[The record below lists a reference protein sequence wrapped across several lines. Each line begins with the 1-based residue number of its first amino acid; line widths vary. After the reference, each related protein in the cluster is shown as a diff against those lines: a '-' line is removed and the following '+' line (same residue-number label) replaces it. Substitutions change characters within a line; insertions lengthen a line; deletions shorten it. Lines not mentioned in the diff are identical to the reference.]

1 MPVAHSYFCP
11 CPRGLEGVLS
21 QELNEIAAKSATLK
35 VHRSVPGG
43 VHCSGSLEDGWLLNL
58 HSRIASRI
66 LLRFAQSSYKD
77 EEDIYKL
84 AVRQPWEQWFGVEN
98 TIRIDIAAIKS
109 PLKSLNFATLRVK
122 DGIVDRFRNQVHER
136 PSIDTRTP
144 DIRVSAFLDAHNI
157 TLYLDTSGEALFKRG
172 WRTETG
178 EAPLREN
185 LAAGLIKMTG
195 WKPGTPLFDP
205 MCGSGTILIEAAQ
218 MMAGIPPGINR
229 HFAFERM
236 QGFDKGYW
244 QSMKAQAKRNAMAS
258 PPMLFG
264 SDISTAMLAKARTN
278 IANAGV
284 PFTIPL
290 QQVEAQEIKM
300 PVDRPGIILTNPP
313 YGERITIRGNR
324 SLEKEERAPYFYQQF
339 SAMLK
344 QRFAGWSVY
353 LFTADL
359 SVPKMMR
366 LKESM
371 RTPLF
376 NGAIECRLF
385 RFDMVLG
392 SNRSKAPRAPRVFRR
407 EPSKEGQ

>member
-1 MPVAHSYFCP
+1 MPAAYSFFCP
-11 CPRGLEGVLS
+11 CPRGLEEVLS
-21 QELNEIAAKSATLK
+21 QELHEIATKSTTLK
-35 VHRSVPGG
+35 IHRAVPGG

-58 HSRIASRI
+58 HTRIASRV
-66 LLRFAQSSYKD
+66 LLRFAQSSYRNED
-77 EEDIYKL
+77 DIYRL
-84 AVRQPWEQWFGVEN
+84 AVKQPWEQWFEVSN
-98 TIRIDIAAIKS
+98 TIRIDVAAIKS
-109 PLKSLNFATLRVK
+109 PLKSLNFAVLRVK
-122 DGIVDRFRNQVHER
+122 DAIVDRFRSRLHER
-136 PSIDTRTP
+136 PDVDTRNP
-144 DIRVSAFLDAHNI
+144 DIRVSAFLDAHNV

-185 LAAGLIKMTG
+185 LAAGLIRMTG
-195 WKPGTPLFDP
+195 WKPGKPLFDP

-236 QGFDKGYW
+236 QGFDREWW
-244 QSMKAQAKRNAMAS
+244 QSMKEQAKRTAIKE

-264 SDISTAMLAKARTN
+264 SDISTAMLAKAKKN
-278 IANAGV
+278 IANAGI
-284 PFTIPL
+284 PFEIPL
-290 QQVEAQEIKM
+290 QQIEAQEIRL

-313 YGERITIRGNR
+313 YGERINVRGNR
-324 SLEKEERAPYFYQQF
+324 SLENEDRAPHFYQLF
-339 SAMLK
+339 STTLK

-366 LKESM
+366 LKESQ

-385 RFDMVLG
+385 RFDMVSG
-392 SNRSKAPRAPRVFRR
+392 SNRGKEPRVFRR
-407 EPSKEGQ
+407 MPAQGDQ

>member
-1 MPVAHSYFCP
+1 MTAAYSFFCP
-11 CPRGLEGVLS
+11 CPRGLEEVLS
-21 QELNEIAAKSATLK
+21 QELQEIATKSVTLN
-35 VHRSVPGG
+35 VHRAVPGG

-58 HSRIASRI
+58 HTRIASRV
-66 LLRFAQSSYKD
+66 LLRFAQSSYRSED
-77 EEDIYKL
+77 DIYKL
-84 AVRQPWEQWFGVEN
+84 AVKQPWEQWFGVDS

-122 DGIVDRFRNQVHER
+122 DAIVDRFRARLHER
-136 PSIDTRTP
+136 PTVDTRNP
-144 DIRVSAFLDAHNI
+144 DIRVSAFLDAHNV

-185 LAAGLIKMTG
+185 LAAGLIRMSG
-195 WKPGTPLFDP
+195 WKPGMPLLDP

-236 QGFDKGYW
+236 QGFDREWW
-244 QSMKAQAKRNAMAS
+244 QSMKEQAKRKAVTGPA
-258 PPMLFG
+258 MLFG
-264 SDISTAMLAKARTN
+264 SDISTAMLAKAQKN
-278 IANAGV
+278 IANAGI
-284 PFTIPL
+284 PFNIPL
-290 QQVEAQEIKM
+290 QQIEAQEIRV

-313 YGERITIRGNR
+313 YGERITVRGNR
-324 SLEKEERAPYFYQQF
+324 HLEKDDRASYFYQLF
-339 SAMLK
+339 STTLK

-366 LKESM
+366 LKESQ

-385 RFDMVLG
+385 RFDMVSG
-392 SNRSKAPRAPRVFRR
+392 SNRAEKAPRVFRR
-407 EPSKEGQ
+407 EPAQDSP